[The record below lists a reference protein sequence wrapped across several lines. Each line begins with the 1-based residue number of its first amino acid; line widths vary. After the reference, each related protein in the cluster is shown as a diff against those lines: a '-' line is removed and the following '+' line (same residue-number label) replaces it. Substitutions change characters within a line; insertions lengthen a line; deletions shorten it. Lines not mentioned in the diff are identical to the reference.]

1 MIVKESTNII
11 IVHGRSRTPTTQGSV
26 ERSNGDFQGM
36 LGSWMREN
44 KCSKWS
50 LGLPLVQH
58 QKNRKYHRGIGTS
71 PFNAVFGREAYNG
84 LEIVNIPAENKKKI
98 NTIQDLFNVFTGNIY
113 VYVFI

>member
-1 MIVKESTNII
+1 
-11 IVHGRSRTPTTQGSV
+11 
-26 ERSNGDFQGM
+26 
-36 LGSWMREN
+36 MREN